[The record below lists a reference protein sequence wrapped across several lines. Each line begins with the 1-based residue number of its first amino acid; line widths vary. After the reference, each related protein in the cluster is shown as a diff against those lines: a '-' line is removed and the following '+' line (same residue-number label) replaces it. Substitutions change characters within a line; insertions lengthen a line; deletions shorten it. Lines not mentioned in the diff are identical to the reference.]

1 MDPAALNSLHNFNC
15 NNIEIKNS
23 VSEKLLDVI
32 IDKRF
37 GFTKQVNT
45 IF

>member
-1 MDPAALNSLHNFNC
+1 MDPATLNSLHNFNC
-15 NNIEIKNS
+15 NNIEVKNS

-45 IF
+45 IS